1 MTSKNNMIKKSLI
14 MDQTTKP
21 SMKMMSKQI
30 VDLISNSEDLKK
42 PMKV

>member
-1 MTSKNNMIKKSLI
+1 

-30 VDLISNSEDLKK
+30 DYLISNSEDLKK